1 MIYRIMIVEDDEV
14 ISGATA
20 KHIEKW
26 GFDIHTVE
34 DFFNVK
40 KEFDEFSPHLVL
52 IDLMLPFYNGYHWC
66 QEIRKTSNV
75 PIIVI
80 SSASDSMN
88 MVLAMNMGADDFI
101 AKPFNLEV
109 LCAKVQA
116 VLRRAYNYTAANVK
130 LTHGGAELD
139 TESAALLYNGERIDL
154 TKNELRIL
162 QTLMQADGIV
172 SRDTLMEKLWETD
185 SFIDENT
192 LSVNVA
198 RLRKKLDSAG
208 LVGFI
213 VTKKGLGYELA

>member
-139 TESAALLYNGERIDL
+139 TESAALLYNGERIEL

>member
-14 ISGATA
+14 ISSATA

-26 GFDIHTVE
+26 GFDVHTVE

-109 LCAKVQA
+109 LCAK
-116 VLRRAYNYTAANVK
+116 
-130 LTHGGAELD
+130 
-139 TESAALLYNGERIDL
+139 I
-154 TKNELRIL
+154 
-162 QTLMQADGIV
+162 QADGIV

>member
-14 ISGATA
+14 ISSATA

-26 GFDIHTVE
+26 GFDVHTVE

-109 LCAKVQA
+109 LCAKIQA
-116 VLRRAYNYTAANVK
+116 V
-130 LTHGGAELD
+130 
-139 TESAALLYNGERIDL
+139 
-154 TKNELRIL
+154 LRIL

>member
-26 GFDIHTVE
+26 GFDIHTVK

-116 VLRRAYNYTAANVK
+116 VLRRTYN
-130 LTHGGAELD
+130 
-139 TESAALLYNGERIDL
+139 
-154 TKNELRIL
+154 
-162 QTLMQADGIV
+162 
-172 SRDTLMEKLWETD
+172 
-185 SFIDENT
+185 
-192 LSVNVA
+192 
-198 RLRKKLDSAG
+198 
-208 LVGFI
+208 
-213 VTKKGLGYELA
+213 

>member
-1 MIYRIMIVEDDEV
+1 MIVEDDEV
-14 ISGATA
+14 ISSATA

-26 GFDIHTVE
+26 GFDVHTVE

-109 LCAKVQA
+109 LCAKIQA
-116 VLRRAYNYTAANVK
+116 VLRRTYNYTVANVK

-139 TESAALLYNGERIDL
+139 TESAALLYNDERIEL